1 MSDSGSE
8 GGARRRGLA
17 KGLSAL
23 LGDDHALAQAD
34 DGGLRQVPVE
44 FLRPNPNQPRRL
56 FDEDELHALADS
68 IREKGVLQPLVVRE
82 DRDTPN
88 SFEIVTGERRW
99 RAAQLA
105 QLDTLPV
112 VIRELSDGEALE
124 IALIEN
130 IQREDLTALEEANG
144 YERLMD
150 EFGHSQDELAQAI
163 GKSRSHV
170 ANTLRLLQLPDSIK
184 QMLDEGALTAGH
196 ARALLTSEDSE
207 VLARQVVTKGLNV
220 RQTEKLARR
229 GASPKSRVRQAPE
242 VNAATRD
249 LETTLTNRLGLS
261 VRIFHSHPGGKVEI
275 RYKEVEQ
282 LDDIVRR
289 LGGDGV

>member
-1 MSDSGSE
+1 MSGTGSE
-8 GGARRRGLA
+8 GGVRRRGLA

-23 LGDDHALAQAD
+23 LGDDHSLGQAD

-56 FDEDELHALADS
+56 FDEDEIRALADS

-82 DRDTPN
+82 DSETPG

-105 QLDTLPV
+105 ELDTLPV
-112 VIRELSDGEALE
+112 VIRELSDGESLE

-130 IQREDLTALEEANG
+130 IQREDLTPLEEADG
-144 YERLMD
+144 YQRLMD
-150 EFGHSQDELAQAI
+150 EFGHNQDELAQTI

-170 ANTLRLLQLPDSIK
+170 ANTLRLLQLPGSIK

-196 ARALLTSEDSE
+196 ARALLTAEDSE
-207 VLARQVVTKGLNV
+207 ALAKQVVARGLNV

-229 GASPKSRVRQAPE
+229 GAMPKSRVRHAPE

-261 VRIFHSHPGGKVEI
+261 VRIFHNHPGGKVEI